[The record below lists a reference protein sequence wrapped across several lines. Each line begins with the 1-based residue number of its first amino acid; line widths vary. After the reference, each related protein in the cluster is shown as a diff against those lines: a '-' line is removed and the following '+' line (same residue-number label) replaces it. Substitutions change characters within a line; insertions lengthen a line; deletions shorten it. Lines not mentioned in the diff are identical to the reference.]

1 MPGSLLEF
9 CENARARFD
18 GAENI
23 LLVSHIFPDADS
35 IGSEA
40 ALARHLT
47 QLGKTVRICN
57 ATPVQENYGFLID
70 LAGLPASAWTA
81 GADNIPDHDLAVILD
96 VSDWDYM
103 GKLGEVL
110 QASPVKKLIF
120 DHHQAAVSVQD
131 IGLIDLTASATGE
144 VLYRYFLATG
154 AEIDAEIAAA
164 LYATILF
171 DTGGFRFRNTRDETL
186 LIAAELIRRGAS
198 HQETATHLFENES
211 FSRVQLLTA
220 ALSHVVSEEDDRI
233 AWTYVTDEMFKRT
246 GTSSRDADGI
256 IDQLMTIRG
265 VELAVLFRDTDGD
278 RNIRVTFRSKGNH
291 DVSNLAEKLGGGGRP
306 TASGVTLQG
315 SPKELI
321 AEILDL
327 ARAVLLDTRPAQ
339 SMEQANE

>member
-1 MPGSLLEF
+1 MSGSLLEF

-18 GAENI
+18 AAEKI

-47 QLGKTVRICN
+47 QMGKQVRVCN
-57 ATPVQENYGFLID
+57 PTPVQETYNFLID
-70 LAGLPASAWTA
+70 LSGLPGAAWTS

-110 QASPVKKLIF
+110 QVSPVKKLIF

-131 IGLIDLTASATGE
+131 VGMIDLDASATGE

-154 AEIDAEIAAA
+154 AEVDAEMAAA
-164 LYATILF
+164 LYAAILF
-171 DTGGFRFRNTRDETL
+171 DTGGFRFRNTKDETL

-211 FSRVQLLTA
+211 FSRVELLTA
-220 ALSHVVSEEDDRI
+220 ALSHVVSEEDGLL
-233 AWTYVTDEMFKRT
+233 AWTYVTEDMFRIT

-265 VELAVLFRDTDGD
+265 VELAVLFRDTKDNG
-278 RNIRVTFRSKGNH
+278 IRVTFRSKGSH
-291 DVSNLAEKLGGGGRP
+291 DVSALAEKLGGGGRP
-306 TASGVTLQG
+306 TASGVTLKGAPKKLMADVLTQARTALHCVPPG
-315 SPKELI
+315 SL
-321 AEILDL
+321 
-327 ARAVLLDTRPAQ
+327 
-339 SMEQANE
+339 EQANE